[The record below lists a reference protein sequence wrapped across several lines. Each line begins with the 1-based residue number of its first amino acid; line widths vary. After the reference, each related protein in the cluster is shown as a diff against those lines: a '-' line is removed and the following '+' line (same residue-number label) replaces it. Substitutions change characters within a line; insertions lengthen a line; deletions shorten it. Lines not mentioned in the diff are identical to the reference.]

1 MGCWAF
7 AHLDRIQALRELVEL
22 GLALAPRR
30 VHPGREVLH
39 GTRQLLPVR
48 SQLLPV
54 LAPRHFYP
62 RRELALQARQILP
75 VRSQLLPVRLRRGLS
90 STPIRLEGLK
100 ALRELMQAGFQ
111 GLLSPVHH
119 SKLRMRVLDRRFHGV
134 LGHALVQGLMSLSGR
149 RAALP
154 TRLEHL
160 DLGLGLRV

>member
-39 GTRQLLPVR
+39 GTGQL
-48 SQLLPV
+48 
-54 LAPRHFYP
+54 
-62 RRELALQARQILP
+62 LP

-154 TRLEHL
+154 PRLEHL